1 VGIPLGEP
9 ERIRMTINR
18 AEGGGAITLFLV
30 TYFGIPVSGA
40 IVGVAAARKA
50 AAARWN
56 VARRGPG
63 LDRDATRGGIVR
75 RRFLRALQTS
85 FLTHLRGVTLPGVML
100 AYQRAE
106 DKRSVEC
113 NVDE

>member
-1 VGIPLGEP
+1 
-9 ERIRMTINR
+9 MTINR

-75 RRFLRALQTS
+75 RRFLRALQT
-85 FLTHLRGVTLPGVML
+85 LPGVML